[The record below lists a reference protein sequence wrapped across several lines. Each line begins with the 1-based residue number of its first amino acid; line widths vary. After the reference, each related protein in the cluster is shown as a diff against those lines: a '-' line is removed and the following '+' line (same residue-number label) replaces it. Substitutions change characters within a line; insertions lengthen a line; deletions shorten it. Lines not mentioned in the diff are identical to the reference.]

1 LTKKKTWKDKT
12 RRESQMAKGKNLAE
26 TSKQASAYPK
36 RTNLTI
42 SENYIGGEMKFDLT
56 EEREI

>member
-1 LTKKKTWKDKT
+1 
-12 RRESQMAKGKNLAE
+12 MAKGKNLAE

-56 EEREI
+56 EEREIWI